1 MYTADTWKVK
11 AFRKIASSVVNGQ
24 TNIGALIKELILDPE
39 TENIK
44 KDPDFVKKS
53 VNSILAEPEEMRKIR
68 AETEPINET
77 LVLSS
82 ELSDLAKKE
91 FSVDIFVYEE
101 SNSSKYDPKNKAK
114 MARPFKPALYIE

>member
-1 MYTADTWKVK
+1 ML
-11 AFRKIASSVVNGQ
+11 FRS
-24 TNIGALIKELILDPE
+24 
-39 TENIK
+39 IK

-68 AETEPINET
+68 AERELINET